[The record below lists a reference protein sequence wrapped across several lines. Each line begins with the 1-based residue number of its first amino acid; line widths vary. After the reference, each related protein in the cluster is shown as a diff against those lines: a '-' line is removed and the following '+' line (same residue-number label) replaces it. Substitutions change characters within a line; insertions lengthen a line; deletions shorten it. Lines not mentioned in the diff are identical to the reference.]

1 MLGIYQRHGKKHIL
15 VFQSYQYNEIS
26 GVSRFS
32 DIPGFSI
39 YILRSWKLWHMFHWK
54 TLCFIVTPS
63 LFMPIKIYPSLS
75 AADYMAVFGH
85 SFLWCNNTPKVR
97 SEDPDITTNWVRSNL
112 QVMWSNVHREI
123 VWHNFLATVWPLF
136 ALIFEILST

>member
-1 MLGIYQRHGKKHIL
+1 
-15 VFQSYQYNEIS
+15 
-26 GVSRFS
+26 
-32 DIPGFSI
+32 
-39 YILRSWKLWHMFHWK
+39 
-54 TLCFIVTPS
+54 
-63 LFMPIKIYPSLS
+63 MPIKMYPSLS

-85 SFLWCNNTPKVR
+85 SFLWRNNTPKVR

-123 VWHNFLATVWPLF
+123 VWHNFLSTVWPLF